1 MDAHPSELRRLRQ
14 REQARRAILD
24 ASEAL
29 LVEGGHERL
38 SMRRLAEACGYTA
51 PTIYHYFEDKQGV
64 IDALLEERFSR
75 LYRTLRRLPSNE
87 DPVQRLRGLALAFI
101 RFGLRNPAH
110 YRLLMTRDL
119 GSEQDRPPSVEK
131 CLALFDEV
139 MSRLERERRLLV
151 TDRRAAQQTV
161 WAAVH
166 GLISLRA
173 SRPDHDWTRDLPEA
187 AIEVVLRGLITQPAR
202 AERGEAR

>member
-1 MDAHPSELRRLRQ
+1 MDTQPAELRRLRQ

-29 LVEGGHERL
+29 LVEGGDERL

-64 IDALLEERFSR
+64 IDALLEERFSQ
-75 LYRTLRRLPSNE
+75 LFEQLRRLPTND
-87 DPVQRLRGLALAFI
+87 DPVDRLRKLSLAFVH
-101 RFGLRNPAH
+101 FGFRNPTL
-110 YRLLMTRDL
+110 YRLLMAPRESGTERTHPT
-119 GSEQDRPPSVEK
+119 SAEK
-131 CLALFDEV
+131 CLALFQEV
-139 MSRLERERRLLV
+139 MEGLDRENRLLV
-151 TDRRAAQQTV
+151 EDRRAAEQTV

-173 SRPDHDWTRDLPEA
+173 GRPDHDWNRDLPDV
-187 AIEVVLRGLITQPAR
+187 AIDAMLRGLIAQQAR
-202 AERGEAR
+202 DD